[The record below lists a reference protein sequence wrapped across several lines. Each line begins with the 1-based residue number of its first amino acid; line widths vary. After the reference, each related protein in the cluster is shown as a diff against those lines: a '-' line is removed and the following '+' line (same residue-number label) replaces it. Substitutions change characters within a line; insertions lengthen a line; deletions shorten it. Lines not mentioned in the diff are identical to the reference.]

1 MTRSKESATTVTR
14 IQAEAASDF
23 MKRLANPNRLMIA
36 CTLVQGERSVGDL
49 EAALGL
55 KQPLLS
61 QQLAELREAGI
72 VEARREVK
80 QVFYRLS
87 DPRAAALIATLHRIF
102 CKAEVDPPSVSS
114 STTAS
119 AARSPRE
126 AAHGP
131 LPARRSSPEAAKF
144 ARITPSDT
152 PVTRR

>member
-1 MTRSKESATTVTR
+1 MAVDEGVAGTVTR
-14 IQAEAASDF
+14 EQAEAASDF
-23 MKRLANPNRLMIA
+23 MKRLANPNRLRIA
-36 CTLVQGERSVGDL
+36 CALAEGERSVGDM
-49 EAALGL
+49 ETALGL

-102 CKAEVDPPSVSS
+102 CSAELDPPSVMA

-119 AARSPRE
+119 ATRSPRGAAPKAVAARIRSLE
-126 AAHGP
+126 AAN
-131 LPARRSSPEAAKF
+131 F
-144 ARITPSDT
+144 ARVTPSDT
-152 PVTRR
+152 PMRRR